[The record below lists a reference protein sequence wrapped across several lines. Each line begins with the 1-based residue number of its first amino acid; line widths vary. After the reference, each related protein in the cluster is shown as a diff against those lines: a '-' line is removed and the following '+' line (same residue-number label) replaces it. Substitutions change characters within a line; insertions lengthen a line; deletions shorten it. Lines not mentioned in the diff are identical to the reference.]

1 MLLVLVLVLVLVL
14 LVLVLILLQ
23 LVIAPVLLLGLTS
36 VLVLLIL
43 LELMIVLVLPILIL
57 ARVLVQLVLA
67 QKLKHSTYIKDPVE
81 LKSASHSFNRMVL
94 IMHSYPKICDRG
106 IGHSFGWI
114 HGSFSFSWEHEADGI
129 RPRGGTYNEYIM
141 LDSASTCKI
150 HKRYK

>member
-1 MLLVLVLVLVLVL
+1 MLVLVLVL
-14 LVLVLILLQ
+14 LVLVLILLH

-43 LELMIVLVLPILIL
+43 LEVMIVLVLPILIL
-57 ARVLVQLVLA
+57 VRVLVQLVLA
-67 QKLKHSTYIKDPVE
+67 QVLKHSTYIKDPVE
-81 LKSASHSFNRMVL
+81 LKSASHSFNWMVL
-94 IMHSYPKICDRG
+94 VLHSYPKICNRG
-106 IGHSFGWI
+106 IGHSYRWI
-114 HGSFSFSWEHEADGI
+114 HESFSFSWEHEADGI

>member
-1 MLLVLVLVLVLVL
+1 MS
-14 LVLVLILLQ
+14 
-23 LVIAPVLLLGLTS
+23 APVLLLIELT
-36 VLVLLIL
+36 LVLLL
-43 LELMIVLVLPILIL
+43 VLVLPILIL
-57 ARVLVQLVLA
+57 VRVLVQLVLA
-67 QKLKHSTYIKDPVE
+67 QVLKHSTYIKDPVE

-94 IMHSYPKICDRG
+94 VLHSYPKICNRG
-106 IGHSFGWI
+106 IGHSYGWI

>member
-1 MLLVLVLVLVLVL
+1 MLVLVLVL

-23 LVIAPVLLLGLTS
+23 LVIAPVLLLLGLTL

-43 LELMIVLVLPILIL
+43 LELVTVLVLPILIL
-57 ARVLVQLVLA
+57 VRVLVQLVLA
-67 QKLKHSTYIKDPVE
+67 KVLKHSTYIKDPVE

-106 IGHSFGWI
+106 IGHSYGWI